1 MSPHGNMSMFSS
13 LDYQKHACS
22 WPSCS
27 EGEHILWGDHER
39 TTGCLESIYFRMWI
53 QLGDLEGGSKEVE
66 FALDCMLSE
75 SDRNSMIEYL
85 NKSHLQ
91 GQLTRA
97 IINLSLIKK

>member
-1 MSPHGNMSMFSS
+1 
-13 LDYQKHACS
+13 
-22 WPSCS
+22 
-27 EGEHILWGDHER
+27 
-39 TTGCLESIYFRMWI
+39 MWI
-53 QLGDLEGGSKEVE
+53 QLRDLEGGSKEVE

-75 SDRNSMIEYL
+75 TDRNSMIEYL